1 MQLFSQFLYT
11 NIKLCHI
18 IEETQ
23 THTSRCSSFC
33 LPCLTGCLF
42 FSDGDIVQATGNDGF
57 QSTVMLLLHYFS
69 QIFHFIGLNYLLCI
83 ISYNNTTQNMQL
95 WAGELGVCRG
105 DSCTDQSD
113 PLTLKCEGLLND
125 PEGGKKC
132 GGGGLEKERQKFNS
146 KFKERKQNQEEIIF
160 WNDGVHEGQEEVQRQ
175 KEMAK

>member
-1 MQLFSQFLYT
+1 M
-11 NIKLCHI
+11 
-18 IEETQ
+18 
-23 THTSRCSSFC
+23 
-33 LPCLTGCLF
+33 
-42 FSDGDIVQATGNDGF
+42 QATGNDGF

-132 GGGGLEKERQKFNS
+132 GGGGWRRKDKSLTVSLKKENKI
-146 KFKERKQNQEEIIF
+146 RK
-160 WNDGVHEGQEEVQRQ
+160 
-175 KEMAK
+175 K